1 MEWAQPLNEM
11 GILVQ
16 HGAGLEVS
24 IASLRAQVSS
34 LEARLAAAEN
44 TIATLQAALS
54 NEMVARQSPDTGLR
68 TPVANEVP
76 AEQFREGSRN
86 IAGTDFYEDP

>member
-16 HGAGLEVS
+16 HGAGLESS
-24 IASLRAQVSS
+24 IATLRAQVSS

-54 NEMVARQSPDTGLR
+54 GEMVARQSPHFGLQ
-68 TPVANEVP
+68 TAIANEVT
-76 AEQFREGSRN
+76 AE
-86 IAGTDFYEDP
+86 

>member
-16 HGAGLEVS
+16 HGAGLESS
-24 IASLRAQVSS
+24 IATLRAQVSS

-54 NEMVARQSPDTGLR
+54 SEMVARQSPDFGLQ
-68 TPVANEVP
+68 TAIANEVT
-76 AEQFREGSRN
+76 AE
-86 IAGTDFYEDP
+86 

>member
-1 MEWAQPLNEM
+1 MEWAQPLNDM

-16 HGAGLEVS
+16 HGAGLESS
-24 IASLRAQVSS
+24 IATLRAQLSS

-54 NEMVARQSPDTGLR
+54 SEMVARQSPHFGLQ
-68 TPVANEVP
+68 TAIADEVT
-76 AEQFREGSRN
+76 AE
-86 IAGTDFYEDP
+86 